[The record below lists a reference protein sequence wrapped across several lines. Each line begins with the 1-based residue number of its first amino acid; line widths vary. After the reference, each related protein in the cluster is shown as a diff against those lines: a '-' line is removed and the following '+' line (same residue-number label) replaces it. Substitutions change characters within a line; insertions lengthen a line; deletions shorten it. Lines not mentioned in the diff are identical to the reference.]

1 MLDLTVHDRL
11 ILHLEFFRS
20 DPFMPVHYFVQSS
33 YIRYDYMM
41 SYLLI
46 SNSSYMMNMFLN
58 LIFVQIR
65 FFYDCELLCQ
75 LQVLALFT
83 NLTDLRSEIKSIRDD
98 DLFFGLFFNVLS
110 FVSLFPG
117 CWQRIEICHFPPG
130 WMEGTTTRTLWDHW

>member
-11 ILHLEFFRS
+11 ILHLKFFRS
-20 DPFMPVHYFVQSS
+20 DPFMPGHYFAQSS

-83 NLTDLRSEIKSIRDD
+83 NLTDLRSEIKSIRND
-98 DLFFGLFFNVLS
+98 GLFFWPFCLPVFLACFQCS
-110 FVSLFPG
+110 FFCFLVSWLLTKNRNLPRPSG
-117 CWQRIEICHFPPG
+117 
-130 WMEGTTTRTLWDHW
+130 